1 MTAIFRT
8 SMMVMASVLLLALSA
23 SAALAAPG
31 NGYIQD
37 QMLQMDPDTVAHMQS
52 MIQSGQLQL
61 DGIVPADDDD
71 EYVVPPED
79 PGDEG
84 QIPPDEGEEVI
95 QCEDE
100 NGAPI
105 PCEPEPLCPGEPG
118 DEFVPGGDPGE
129 PEELVNPGTPET
141 ETPPATVPPAETPR
155 TPSSKLPNTGT
166 HLVIIAGMGLA
177 LAAAAFAARRLIR
190 R

>member
-8 SMMVMASVLLLALSA
+8 SMIVVVSVVLLALSA
-23 SAALAAPG
+23 SVALAAPG

-37 QMLQMDPDTVAHMQS
+37 QMLQMDPDDVAHMQS

-61 DGIVPADDDD
+61 DDVVPADDDD
-71 EYVVPPED
+71 EYVVPPDD

-84 QIPPDEGEEVI
+84 QIPPDE
-95 QCEDE
+95 
-100 NGAPI
+100 
-105 PCEPEPLCPGEPG
+105 PGN
-118 DEFVPGGDPGE
+118 EFVPGGDPGE
-129 PEELVNPGTPET
+129 PEDLFNPGTPET
-141 ETPPATVPPAETPR
+141 ETPPAAVPPAETPR